1 MNPLERKFLKAY
13 DELSDAIFRH
23 CYFRV
28 FNRERAKEL
37 MQETFM
43 RAWENIG
50 EVQNLKA
57 FLYKVANNLI
67 IDESR
72 KKKAVS
78 LEDMQEEGFDIPDD
92 KKDRPMNI
100 LAGKE
105 LIKILE
111 RLDPKYRQVIMMRY
125 LDDLSPK
132 EIAEATGE
140 SENNVSVRIYRGME
154 QLRRLTMIDSRNQS
168 E

>member
-37 MQETFM
+37 TQETFM

-72 KKKAVS
+72 KKKTTS
-78 LEDMQEEGFDIPDD
+78 LEDMQEEGFDITDD
-92 KKDRPMNI
+92 KKDKLI
-100 LAGKE
+100 DTLAGKE
-105 LIKILE
+105 LIKLLE

-125 LDDLSPK
+125 VDDLSPK
-132 EIAEATGE
+132 EIAEITGE
-140 SENNVSVRIYRGME
+140 TENNTSVRIHRGLE
-154 QLRRLTMIDSRNQS
+154 QVRKVFNDDNSK
-168 E
+168 